1 MLPAAPRRVGARGR
15 LRRFLDRSKRAVPL
29 VRPALLCALEQTL
42 HFRPGTV
49 RTMDLIVWLLIGCVV
64 GWASYAFLH
73 FNEKRGVHVSIALG
87 AVGALLG
94 GTLVAPI
101 LTFLA
106 LAPRD
111 FSRPGLLF
119 AAAVAATVLAL
130 GNLVYARWG
139 V

>member
-1 MLPAAPRRVGARGR
+1 MHGGAAGFYGGVVFHRPMLPGFGGR
-15 LRRFLDRSKRAVPL
+15 F
-29 VRPALLCALEQTL
+29 CALSN
-42 HFRPGTV
+42 RR
-49 RTMDLIVWLLIGCVV
+49 RTFAVAQSLPMDLIVWLLVGCAV
-64 GWASYAFLH
+64 GWASYAFLR

-87 AVGALLG
+87 AMGALLG